1 MKRIIFLLMIVIFA
15 AVILAFGTDYLMF
28 RYRVFRSSAPF
39 GSVTIHEYYAINEK
53 NRRTEYVYKST
64 EQETC
69 VHSLFGHSGYLP
81 CWYARRHTERAV
93 AI

>member
-1 MKRIIFLLMIVIFA
+1 MIVIFA
-15 AVILAFGTDYLMF
+15 AAIVAFGTDYLIF
-28 RYRVFRSSAPF
+28 RYRVSRSSAPF

-81 CWYARRHTERAV
+81 CWYARRHTEREAP
-93 AI
+93 I